1 MSSHH
6 SSNLSS
12 NPQERIPFIQN
23 ASVNNGVPDSST
35 AILNKTPDPQ
45 IGEKRRESAEEEHS
59 DTHNNNQ
66 KSTKRPRV
74 IENLRNANGGPTKN
88 NVDVDCTQNDT
99 IDPILDPALQSE
111 SQPRPTTSTSSSL
124 ASNPYAIYLTN
135 PRSGSGTAPA
145 YPAFANPYYFLT
157 IPPATVPIPSYS
169 PHLHPGIPFMPPIY
183 PYTPPVTILDP
194 RLQAAVPSAS
204 VAKTRPEFTQSPV
217 QSQTVTSG
225 SPASANSGGDQNATS
240 LQHSISSFSKPRRLK
255 SHAVVSKNHSI
266 PTIPRDK
273 YGQPMLPLNVGIMTV
288 VRLGNVCFRDHFHSE
303 RYIFP
308 VGYTVT
314 RRYLS
319 TLDPSAEVV
328 YHCTILDG
336 GDGPKFQI
344 VPSDE
349 PDKPIIASTATGAW
363 SSIVRKANEIRK
375 RQHSN
380 SVSGPDFYGLGQN
393 TIRHLIQQLSGAE
406 RLAKRG
412 TRKNEDE
419 SENEDGKGGDRSKRR
434 RCNGIYVWQ
443 NYIEGGSL
451 GGRHAAVIPALPDQ
465 YGSTQSPSG
474 SAGNHEH
481 SIESGSASG
490 RSEGINRGSHTPYTA
505 QDPGAKANSTI
516 ATSTSVDPNDSSRS
530 VTRSSGLSYY
540 PSHVLAEAELQMQ
553 PQGYYYPP
561 QPNPGPSPSYYPVHY
576 PPQPIDYTQ
585 HQHFQ
590 AQQHTTGHPQFPLHD
605 SAHVQATLASLL
617 HSLARAHS
625 EDDPAEFDSSA
636 SSSAAT
642 LIVPMNGGQ
651 QPGRDDNV
659 EGEGEGKEKTHRDD
673 EEDIHDEVQASPE
686 VPREAELSH
695 SLLNDQD
702 SERERALDEGHL
714 QEKDGNE
721 RGKT

>member
-1 MSSHH
+1 MNSHH
-6 SSNLSS
+6 SSS
-12 NPQERIPFIQN
+12 NRQERTPFIQN
-23 ASVNNGVPDSST
+23 ASVNNGVPDPST
-35 AILNKTPDPQ
+35 AILNKTLDPQ
-45 IGEKRRESAEEEHS
+45 IGEKRRESAEEEHT
-59 DTHNNNQ
+59 DTRHNNP

-74 IENLRNANGGPTKN
+74 IENLSSNANGGPTKN
-88 NVDVDCTQNDT
+88 NIDADCTQNDT
-99 IDPILDPALQSE
+99 VDPNLDPALQSK
-111 SQPRPTTSTSSSL
+111 SQPRSATSTSSSL
-124 ASNPYAIYLTN
+124 SSNPYAIYLTN

-183 PYTPPVTILDP
+183 PYPSPVTIPVP
-194 RLQAAVPSAS
+194 RLQAAVSSAS
-204 VAKTRPEFTQSPV
+204 VAKTRHEFTQSPA
-217 QSQTVTSG
+217 QSTSG
-225 SPASANSGGDQNATS
+225 SPASANSGADQNATS

-319 TLDPSAEVV
+319 TLDPNAEVV

-406 RLAKRG
+406 RLAKRE
-412 TRKNEDE
+412 TRKNEDAG
-419 SENEDGKGGDRSKRR
+419 ENEDGKGSDRSKRR

-474 SAGNHEH
+474 GAGNQ
-481 SIESGSASG
+481 IESGSASG
-490 RSEGINRGSHTPYTA
+490 HSEGINRGSHTPHTA
-505 QDPGAKANSTI
+505 QDPGAKANFTI
-516 ATSTSVDPNDSSRS
+516 ATSPSVDSNDISISA
-530 VTRSSGLSYY
+530 TRSSGLSYY
-540 PSHVLAEAELQMQ
+540 PSHVLAQAELQMQ

-561 QPNPGPSPSYYPVHY
+561 QPNSGPSPSSYPVHY

-590 AQQHTTGHPQFPLHD
+590 AQQPTTSHPQFPLHD

-625 EDDPAEFDSSA
+625 EDGPAEFDSSA
-636 SSSAAT
+636 PSTAAT
-642 LIVPMNGGQ
+642 LIVPMEGGQ
-651 QPGRDDNV
+651 LGRDDNV

-673 EEDIHDEVQASPE
+673 KEDIHNEVQASPE
-686 VPREAELSH
+686 VPREAKPSH
-695 SLLNDQD
+695 SLLHDQY